1 MVSIVSPGFF
11 ALNFCFHTVEVFSVV
26 FFHFA
31 PFAFNLVFN

>member
-1 MVSIVSPGFF
+1 MVSIVSPGFI

-31 PFAFNLVFN
+31 SFAFNLVFN